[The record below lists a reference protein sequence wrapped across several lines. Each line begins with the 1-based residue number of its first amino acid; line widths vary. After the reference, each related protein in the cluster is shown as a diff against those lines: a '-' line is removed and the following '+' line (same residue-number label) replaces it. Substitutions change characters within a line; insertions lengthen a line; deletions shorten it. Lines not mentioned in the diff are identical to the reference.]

1 MVNPSVLERFE
12 PFRSLGGDARAALA
26 ARAVLR
32 KFRTG
37 QCLWRAGDESHGLY
51 LVLDGRV
58 RIVRDVGLRQHVV
71 HVEGAGATLGE
82 VPLFAAGGYPAS
94 AMAAEA
100 TTCVVFDR
108 ASLRA
113 VMATHPDLAWALLGR
128 LAARIRQLVE
138 RLSSRT
144 GDPLQARLA
153 SYVLSRPRTPSG
165 VIELRE
171 TQQAVAEELGTVR
184 EIVVRQLGLL
194 VEAGL
199 LERRGRGQYAV
210 IDAVGLSLV
219 ARRETWRRKQ
229 GGRG

>member
-1 MVNPSVLERFE
+1 MVSASVLEVFE
-12 PFRSLGGDARAALA
+12 PFRSLGGSAREALA

-37 QCLWRAGDESHGLY
+37 QYLWRAGDESHGLHV
-51 LVLDGRV
+51 VLDGRV

-71 HVEGAGATLGE
+71 HVEGAGATLGD
-82 VPLFAAGGYPAS
+82 VPMFAGGSYPAS
-94 AMAAEA
+94 AIAAEP

-113 VMATHPDLAWALLGR
+113 VIAAHPELAWALLGR
-128 LAARIRQLVE
+128 LAARIRPLVA

-165 VIELRE
+165 AIELRE
-171 TQQAVAEELGTVR
+171 TQQAIAEELGTVR
-184 EIVVRQLGLL
+184 EIVVRQLGVL
-194 VEAGL
+194 VDAGL

-210 IDAVGLSLV
+210 IDAIGLSLV
-219 ARRETWRRKQ
+219 ARRGSGRRK
-229 GGRG
+229 RAESA